1 MSDKQC
7 KQIYFSRCDIF
18 PLIRGKKVVV
28 MKVVTVG
35 DVYFDSSSASSPGF
49 IRCQLT
55 CVHPVP
61 AHLGSSGASSPVFI
75 RCQLTCVHPV
85 PAHLGSSVASS
96 PGLLWKKG
104 HKTTLF
110 VAYLLQSDKYPV
122 VFVRP

>member
-61 AHLGSSGASSPVFI
+61 AHLGSS
-75 RCQLTCVHPV
+75 
-85 PAHLGSSVASS
+85 VASS